1 MKHTTAM
8 AVLAAAGGAAA
19 FFLRLAQART
29 GLIPET
35 GLSVPGNLFGHLLWV
50 LLALL
55 GVGLFLLA
63 RRLPDRRPDPRPFQ
77 DVFSAQGAAPLLLV
91 GVFLLALSGGAEVRA
106 ALSAPAGFPGSG
118 APPAGVALA
127 CGGLTALSALCL
139 LPVAFSAG
147 AGRHSRSRRTPPPV
161 LLLPAPV
168 ALVFHLVL
176 DYRVRAANPALET
189 YAPELLALGFAA
201 LAFFRLSSFAFEDGS
216 VQVFSFF
223 AGGSVV
229 LCAAALAGNR
239 SLSNY
244 ALLGGCA
251 LFFLG
256 LLLSL
261 QPGSIRRRAGEVE
274 EEELP

>member
-8 AVLAAAGGAAA
+8 AVLAAAGGSAA

-35 GLSVPGNLFGHLLWV
+35 ELSTPGNLFGRLLWV

-55 GVGLFLLA
+55 GVTLFLLV

-77 DVFSAQGAAPLLLV
+77 DVFSAQGAAPLLLS
-91 GVFLLALSGGAEVRA
+91 GVFLMALSGAVDVRA
-106 ALSAPAGFPGSG
+106 ALSAARYFPGG
-118 APPAGVALA
+118 DAPPAGVALA
-127 CGGLTALSALCL
+127 CGGLTALSALFL
-139 LPVAFSAG
+139 LPAVFSAA
-147 AGRHSRSRRTPPPV
+147 AGRRSRRRRAAPPIFM
-161 LLLPAPV
+161 LPAPV

-176 DYRVRAANPALET
+176 DYRARAANPALES
-189 YAPELLALGFAA
+189 YAPELLALSFAA

-216 VQVFSFF
+216 TRVFSFF
-223 AGGSVV
+223 AGGSVI

-239 SLSNY
+239 SLSQY

-261 QPGSIRRRAGEVE
+261 RPDSVRRRAEETE
-274 EEELP
+274 EEALP

>member
-19 FFLRLAQART
+19 FFLRLAQAHT
-29 GLIPET
+29 GFTPET
-35 GLSVPGNLFGHLLWV
+35 GLSVPGNLFGRLLWV

-55 GVGLFLLA
+55 GAALFLLV
-63 RRLPDRRPDPRPFQ
+63 RRLPDHRPDPRPFQ
-77 DVFSAQGAAPLLLV
+77 DVFSAQGAAPLLLA
-91 GVFLLALSGGAEVRA
+91 GVFLLALSGAADVRA
-106 ALSAPAGFPGSG
+106 ALSASVRFLGGE
-118 APPAGVALA
+118 APPVGVLLA
-127 CGGLTALSALCL
+127 CGGLTVLSALCL
-139 LPVAFSAG
+139 LPAVFSA
-147 AGRHSRSRRTPPPV
+147 ATGRHSRRRRAAPSV

-176 DYRVRAANPALET
+176 DYRARAANPALES

-216 VQVFSFF
+216 ARAFSFF
-223 AGGSVV
+223 AGESVI

-239 SLSNY
+239 SLAQY

-256 LLLSL
+256 FLLSL
-261 QPGSIRRRAGEVE
+261 RPGSVRLQVGEAGEKE
-274 EEELP
+274 TP

>member
-1 MKHTTAM
+1 MKQPTAM

-19 FFLRLAQART
+19 LFLRLAQAHT
-29 GLIPET
+29 GLAPET
-35 GLSVPGNLFGHLLWV
+35 GLIVPGNLFGRLLWA

-55 GVGLFLLA
+55 AVILFLLA
-63 RRLPDRRPDPRPFQ
+63 RRLPDHRPDPRPFQ
-77 DVFSAQGAAPLLLV
+77 EVFSAQGAAPLLLA
-91 GVFLLALSGGAEVRA
+91 GTFLLALSGAADMKA
-106 ALSAPAGFPGSG
+106 ALSGPFSLPGCG
-118 APPAGVALA
+118 VFPAGVALA
-127 CGGLTALSALCL
+127 CGGLTLLSALCL
-139 LPVAFSAG
+139 QPAVLSAA
-147 AGRHSRSRRTPPPV
+147 AGRRSRHRRAAPAV

-176 DYRVRAANPALET
+176 DYRVRAANPALDS

-216 VQVFSFF
+216 AQVFSFF

-239 SLSNY
+239 SLSQY

-256 LLLSL
+256 LLFSL
-261 QPGSIRRRAGEVE
+261 RPGSVRLRAGAAE
-274 EEELP
+274 EEETP

>member
-8 AVLAAAGGAAA
+8 AVLAASGGAAA

-35 GLSVPGNLFGHLLWV
+35 GLSTPGNLFGRLLWV
-50 LLALL
+50 LLVFL
-55 GVGLFLLA
+55 GVTLFLLV
-63 RRLPDRRPDPRPFQ
+63 RRLPDRRPDPRSFQ
-77 DVFSAQGAAPLLLV
+77 DVFSAQGAAPLLLS
-91 GVFLLALSGGAEVRA
+91 GVFLLALSGVVEVRA
-106 ALSAPAGFPGSG
+106 ALSAPLCFPGSG

-139 LPVAFSAG
+139 LPAVFSAA
-147 AGRHSRSRRTPPPV
+147 AGRRSRRRRAAPPI

-176 DYRVRAANPALET
+176 DYRARAANPALES

-216 VQVFSFF
+216 AQVFSFF
-223 AGGSVV
+223 AGGSVI

-239 SLSNY
+239 SLSQY
-244 ALLGGCA
+244 ALLGGCV

-261 QPGSIRRRAGEVE
+261 RSDPIRRRAGDVE
-274 EEELP
+274 EEASP